1 MIKVKTF
8 GMELKPLQAMHELAE
23 LDELVNT
30 FIATNKIKDVISVSD
45 SPTTDDT
52 GETIG
57 LIRVLCYEI

>member
-1 MIKVKTF
+1 MIRVKTF
-8 GMELKPLQAMHELAE
+8 GMELKPLQTMHELAE

-30 FIATNKIKDVISVSD
+30 FIAAQKIKDVISVSD
-45 SPTTDDT
+45 SATTDEK

>member
-1 MIKVKTF
+1 MIRVKTF

-30 FIATNKIKDVISVSD
+30 FIGSNKIKDVISVSD
-45 SPTTDDT
+45 STTTDDK

-57 LIRVLCYEI
+57 VIRVLCYEV